1 MEEKLIY
8 RDNQALLLSLGLG
21 EPATKPAKSAEA
33 LKKLHIAAQ
42 KRKLKD
48 EKAHQ
53 PDTDIAEG
61 RKEDT
66 PQQKRPRP
74 SLASTVASSSGDGSS
89 SRRSSRSIQP
99 IKRLADEVFAEGP
112 EDEFIDDEGIKR
124 KRRGEEP
131 LRRAKSLG
139 QRTQNPY
146 VTMFTKPGLFS
157 RKQFGHIPG
166 VEVGRTWATRME
178 CSTDAIHA

>member
-1 MEEKLIY
+1 MDYEAQRLQNIKYDHFDFIDIEEKLIY

-42 KRKLKD
+42 KRKLTD
-48 EKAHQ
+48 ERAYK
-53 PDTDIAEG
+53 PDTDIAEE

-74 SLASTVASSSGDGSS
+74 SLASTVASPSGDGSL
-89 SRRSSRSIQP
+89 RRSSRSIQP

-124 KRRGEEP
+124 KRRGEAP

-146 VTMFTKPGLFS
+146 VSNGLF
-157 RKQFGHIPG
+157 
-166 VEVGRTWATRME
+166 
-178 CSTDAIHA
+178 TDLG

>member
-1 MEEKLIY
+1 M
-8 RDNQALLLSLGLG
+8 
-21 EPATKPAKSAEA
+21 
-33 LKKLHIAAQ
+33 HIAAQ
-42 KRKLKD
+42 KRKLKE

-53 PDTDIAEG
+53 PDTDIAEE

-74 SLASTVASSSGDGSS
+74 SLASTVASPSGDGSL
-89 SRRSSRSIQP
+89 RRSSRSIQP

-124 KRRGEEP
+124 KRRGEAP

-146 VTMFTKPGLFS
+146 VSNGLL
-157 RKQFGHIPG
+157 
-166 VEVGRTWATRME
+166 
-178 CSTDAIHA
+178 TDLG